1 MRPKRLEWHH
11 EDDSNGESAKVFASL
26 GNFDVSVFPDGN
38 RWNMWIARK
47 SPAAYVLLKSI
58 QYDTKAE
65 AKLAGEQI
73 WRRMV
78 MELLEG
84 DE

>member
-1 MRPKRLEWHH
+1 MIPRRLEWRD
-11 EDDSNGESAKVFASL
+11 EDGDDEAALVAVSLGIFRVTVFASGCQWIL
-26 GNFDVSVFPDGN
+26 WIERVIHPTSVV
-38 RWNMWIARK
+38 IK
-47 SPAAYVLLKSI
+47 HLS
-58 QYDTKAE
+58 YDTKAE

-73 WRRMV
+73 WRLMV

>member
-1 MRPKRLEWHH
+1 MIPKRLEWTKCGEMETAKAGGMIASIVFTVR
-11 EDDSNGESAKVFASL
+11 EDETRE
-26 GNFDVSVFPDGN
+26 GNQ
-38 RWNMWIARK
+38 WILWIERFT
-47 SPAAYVLLKSI
+47 VLLKRI
-58 QYDTKAE
+58 EYDTKAE